1 MEWAKWAKKS
11 QLKVEQD
18 VFNQFSIGFDYQSQ
32 KIDCLKR
39 KGHLQI
45 IDFSNHQG
53 KPPTFDCNDAKK
65 TKYLWKIQRE
75 KHKKKKHIHANNFQK
90 ILKAKPTKVLPRA
103 DLLVYKNNGSLCLL
117 QARDCT
123 PWSFWVQE
131 WMRKRFAAIPWT
143 FALRPLQ

>member
-18 VFNQFSIGFDYQSQ
+18 VLNQFSIGFDYQSQ

-39 KGHLQI
+39 KGHVQNHNW
-45 IDFSNHQG
+45 FSNHQG
-53 KPPTFDCNDAKK
+53 KPPTFRKWLNAKFP
-65 TKYLWKIQRE
+65 WKIKRE
-75 KHKKKKHIHANNFQK
+75 KHTKNHANNFQK

-103 DLLVYKNNGSLCLL
+103 VFSSVSKKRFLRLL

-123 PWSFWVQE
+123 PCFFGCRNDCVRGLLQYPE
-131 WMRKRFAAIPWT
+131 R
-143 FALRPLQ
+143 LRCDPCR